1 MFRHIETRGT
11 SERAGQR
18 GGSKLNSLLT
28 IVILGAMAFAAV
40 KIVPVYVANF
50 EFQDSIES
58 ESRFALAGYP
68 KKSVDDI
75 RDDVYKKAEELGIPA
90 KEDDIQ
96 IVVDQSSVDI
106 DLSYAVPI
114 NLAVYQF
121 TLQFHPHADNHNI

>member
-1 MFRHIETRGT
+1 MSRSAQIGDT
-11 SERAGQR
+11 SKKLGER
-18 GGSKLNSLLT
+18 GGSKLNFLLT
-28 IVILGAMAFAAV
+28 IVILGALVFAAV

-50 EFQDSIES
+50 EFQDSIQS

-75 RDDVYKKAEELGIPA
+75 RDDVFKKAQELGIPA

-96 IVVDQSSVDI
+96 VTVDNSDVDI
-106 DLSYAVPI
+106 ALDYTVPI

-121 TLQFHPHADNHNI
+121 TLQFHPHADNHSI